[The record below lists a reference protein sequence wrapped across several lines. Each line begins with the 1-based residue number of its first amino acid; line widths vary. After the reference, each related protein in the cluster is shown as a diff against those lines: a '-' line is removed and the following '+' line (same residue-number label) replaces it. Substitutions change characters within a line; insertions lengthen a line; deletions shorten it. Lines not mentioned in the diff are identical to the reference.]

1 MTGKLFRLDVLI
13 VLLLVLSVLSMFVG
27 VVELHPRDIFSLSE
41 DQQSILLN
49 SRLPRTVSII
59 IAGAS
64 LAVCGLIMQQL
75 TRNKF
80 VSPTT
85 AGTMDWAQ
93 LGILI
98 GLVFFPGV
106 SMLGRLAFASI
117 LAVVGTLLFMQIIN
131 RIKFKDIIFVPLIGL
146 MLGGVISSISTFI
159 ALRTNMLQAISGWM
173 HGSFSTLVSGKYEI
187 LYISIPL
194 FILAMLYAN
203 QFTVAG
209 MGEDFSK
216 NLGLNYQKVLYI
228 GLFITAVITALVVV
242 SVGMLPFLG
251 LIVPNVVS
259 VFRGDHLRSTILLTA
274 VLGAVFV
281 MICDVIGRVVIY
293 PYEISVGLTIAI
305 IGGFVFLF
313 LIFRRAG
320 ANA

>member
-1 MTGKLFRLDVLI
+1 MIGKLFRLDVLI
-13 VLLLVLSVLSMFVG
+13 VLLLLLSVLSMFVG

-117 LAVVGTLLFMQIIN
+117 LAVAGTLLFMQIIN

-146 MLGGVISSISTFI
+146 MLGGVVSSISTFI

-173 HGSFSTLVSGKYEI
+173 HGSFSTLVAGKYEI

-194 FILAMLYAN
+194 FILALLYAN

-259 VFRGDHLRSTILLTA
+259 VFRGDHLRSTIFLTA